1 MGQKEYFAFISYKR
15 EDEKW
20 ASWLQNKLEHFRL
33 PNNMGG
39 KDVLPKYIRPVFKDT
54 SELASGVLV
63 NRIQEALDN
72 SHFLIVICSPS
83 AAKSPWINK
92 EANYFIESGRAERI
106 IPFIID
112 GSPKSRNLETECFPQ
127 ALRNLPEEKELIGI
141 NIKDMGRNAA
151 AVKVVAHM
159 LDVSFDTLWQREE
172 KEKNRKWHFRF
183 MGLLLCILVAF
194 LVGYNLHRQNQRLLI
209 SQSRLIS
216 KQVPGII
223 SDGNSLLAKLISSEV
238 LPKNLTAPDR
248 PLTTEAEYALR
259 TAMSNARDIC
269 FHDVE
274 ISDFCTFPDGERIAI
289 GLDNGGLEIWG
300 GEKADELLVSLA
312 GHSAR
317 ISSIDVSSDGQLIAS
332 CSEDES
338 IRLWDVSTA
347 SCSIIKE
354 NVINGRIKFSPK
366 GTSLA
371 VYSKKDSLIRF
382 FNTATKQE
390 TNSFCITPSSIRPL
404 DYGVLH
410 ITFSK
415 DGAYFA
421 AAVSDGS
428 IRVFNISSGLEEKVL
443 FSDGWYSTCLSFSPD
458 GKYITS
464 PNRGGITVVWDWR
477 NNEIVQSW
485 VTEGVAQSISY
496 SPNEKMLMVCT
507 GKTIRFYDTSSILQE
522 ANIFREKNVHEV
534 GKCGGYRS
542 ACFINNNHLICYNQD
557 FKSLSVKSLFGGTVV
572 FPVEDIETG
581 TLSFSKEGQALRLIT
596 REHEYRWSFSSNHE
610 ENMSFNAYSANVSGD
625 IILIKDEKGIIV
637 QTVPINAF
645 EHTPE
650 VVNVSPCCY
659 YLVSLSADDFI
670 SVYNIRKRKLISSF
684 SLQGLYELWG
694 DFFISIC
701 DSGDYILVGKPY
713 SNMSLRVI
721 RTSNGQ
727 EVFNYANTYPL
738 SESASCIS
746 AVFSPSGETIAI
758 QYFSHFNEFYN
769 CVMILDF
776 PELQKLINDAHI
788 LIEKHPLTSSVR
800 QQYYLD

>member
-20 ASWLQNKLEHFRL
+20 ASWLQNKLEHFKL
-33 PNNMGG
+33 PTNLGG
-39 KDVLPKYIRPVFKDT
+39 KDSLPKYIRPVFKDT

-63 NRIQEALDN
+63 NRIQGALDN

-83 AAKSPWINK
+83 AAKSPWINR
-92 EANYFIESGRAERI
+92 EANYFIESGRTEEI
-106 IPFIID
+106 IPFIIG
-112 GSPKSRNLETECFPQ
+112 GSPMSSDFETECFPQ
-127 ALRNLPEEKELIGI
+127 ALRDLPEEKELIGI
-141 NIKDMGRNAA
+141 NIKDMGRDAA
-151 AVKVVAHM
+151 AVKVIAHM
-159 LDVSFDTLWQREE
+159 LDLSFDALWQREE

-183 MGLLLCILVAF
+183 LGLLLCILVTF
-194 LVGYNLHRQNQRLLI
+194 FVGLNLHRQNQRLLV

-216 KQVPGII
+216 KQVPEII
-223 SDGNSLLAKLISSEV
+223 GDGNSLLAKLISSEV
-238 LPKNLTAPDR
+238 LPKRLTAPDR
-248 PLTTEAEYALR
+248 PLTTEAEYAIR
-259 TAMSNARDIC
+259 TSMSNARDIC

-274 ISDFCTFPDGERIAI
+274 ISDFCTFPDGERIVI
-289 GLDNGGLEIWG
+289 GLENGGLEIWE
-300 GEKADELLVSLA
+300 EKGDELLVSLP
-312 GHSAR
+312 GHTAR

-338 IRLWDVSTA
+338 IRLWDVSTL

-354 NVINGRIKFSPK
+354 NVINGRIRFNPD
-366 GTSLA
+366 GTSLV
-371 VYSKKDSLIRF
+371 VYSEKDSLIRF
-382 FNTATKQE
+382 YNTATKQE
-390 TNSFCITPSSIRPL
+390 SKSFRITPLTIWTF

-410 ITFSK
+410 ITFSE

-428 IRVFNISSGLEEKVL
+428 IRVFNTSSGLEEKEL

-458 GKYITS
+458 GKYITA

-477 NNEIVQSW
+477 NNAIVQSW
-485 VTEGVAQSISY
+485 VTEGLAQSISY
-496 SPNEKMLMVCT
+496 SPCEKLLMVCT

-522 ANIFREKNVHEV
+522 VSEFREKNIHEV

-542 ACFINNNHLICYNQD
+542 ACFINNDHLICYNQD
-557 FKSLSVKSLFGGTVV
+557 FKSLSVKSLFGGTAV
-572 FPVEDIETG
+572 FPVEDIDTG
-581 TLSFSKEGQALRLIT
+581 TLSFSNDGQSLRLIT
-596 REHEYRWSFSSNHE
+596 CDHEYKWSL
-610 ENMSFNAYSANVSGD
+610 SFDHKEDMTFKAYSADVSGD
-625 IILIKDEKGIIV
+625 KISVKDEKGVIV

-645 EHTPE
+645 EHAPE
-650 VVNVSPCCY
+650 VVNVSPSCY

-684 SLQGLYELWG
+684 SLPGLYDLWG
-694 DFFISIC
+694 NFFMSIS

-727 EVFNYANTYPL
+727 EVFNYANAYPL

-758 QYFSHFNEFYN
+758 QFFSHFNEFYN
-769 CVMILDF
+769 SVMILDF
-776 PELQKLINDAHI
+776 PELQKLINEANI
-788 LIEKHPLTSSVR
+788 LIKKHPLTLSER